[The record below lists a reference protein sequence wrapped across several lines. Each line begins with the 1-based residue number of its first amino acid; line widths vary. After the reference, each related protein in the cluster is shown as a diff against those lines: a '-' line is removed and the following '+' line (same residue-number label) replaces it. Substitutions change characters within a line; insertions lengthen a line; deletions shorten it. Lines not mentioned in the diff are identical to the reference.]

1 MQPTPFGLNLP
12 YWIEDENFDLEY
24 HVRHIALPRPGDWR
38 EFCIQ
43 ASRIHARPLNLNR
56 PLWEIYVMGGLD
68 GIADL
73 PAESFAL
80 LVKVHHA
87 AVRRSMSIAA
97 PISRR
102 CCMTPLNVLRIMGR
116 PRRGFPR
123 SPPCGLSLLA
133 RTAFNAIASPLNA
146 ARKLSRVLTSRAP
159 TARRLL
165 LDLLFEPQSTTI
177 TRFNS
182 VVSPHR
188 VFDARRFKLDDFKRI
203 RTLAPGATVNDAV
216 LAVCAGSLRRYLA
229 GKEELPATSLTAAL
243 PIYVRLTKNRR
254 KSGAGKD
261 HPDVSWES
269 IEIAT
274 HIADP
279 VNRREAIRGRTAS
292 SKVLAEA
299 IGAKELTARGAPVPT
314 AALALASKLLARESA
329 QRGNHTPLANCSVI
343 NVPGSPVPLYLNGA
357 RLTFFSA
364 ILPIADGMGLALA
377 VTSCNG
383 EIVISTSSCRHLL
396 PDPDVFSQCVC
407 ETVEKYLGLA
417 AKSAQTRRAE
427 PVKSAAGPASAHHK
441 STRPRRSAQPDATA
455 PRVERGGRRPPT
467 EPPD

>member
-1 MQPTPFGLNLP
+1 M
-12 YWIEDENFDLEY
+12 E
-24 HVRHIALPRPGDWR
+24 
-38 EFCIQ
+38 
-43 ASRIHARPLNLNR
+43 
-56 PLWEIYVMGGLD
+56 GLD

-80 LVKVHHA
+80 LVKVHYA
-87 AVRRSMSIAA
+87 AVDVDRGADISTLLHDATQRS
-97 PISRR
+97 PDYGPP
-102 CCMTPLNVLRIMGR
+102 TPW
-116 PRRGFPR
+116 FPR

-203 RTLAPGATVNDAV
+203 RTLAPGATVNDAA
-216 LAVCAGSLRRYLA
+216 LAVCAGSLRRDLA

-261 HPDVSWES
+261 HPDVSSES
-269 IEIAT
+269 IELAT

-279 VNRREAIRGRTAS
+279 VNRLEVIRGRTAS

-314 AALALASKLLARESA
+314 AALALATSFWR
-329 QRGNHTPLANCSVI
+329 ANPRSPATTFRSPTAASPIC
-343 NVPGSPVPLYLNGA
+343 PG
-357 RLTFFSA
+357 
-364 ILPIADGMGLALA
+364 
-377 VTSCNG
+377 
-383 EIVISTSSCRHLL
+383 
-396 PDPDVFSQCVC
+396 
-407 ETVEKYLGLA
+407 
-417 AKSAQTRRAE
+417 
-427 PVKSAAGPASAHHK
+427 
-441 STRPRRSAQPDATA
+441 RRSRCT
-455 PRVERGGRRPPT
+455 
-467 EPPD
+467 